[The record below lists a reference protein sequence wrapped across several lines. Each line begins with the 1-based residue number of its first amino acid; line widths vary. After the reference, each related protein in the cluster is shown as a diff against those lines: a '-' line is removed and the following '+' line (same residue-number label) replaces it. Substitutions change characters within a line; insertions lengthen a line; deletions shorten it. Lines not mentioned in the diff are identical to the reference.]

1 MNNEEVVPFSFK
13 IFFMKRITFT
23 ICAAAFLL
31 ASCSDEK
38 KPEEAIKA
46 DATVSSATDSK
57 PKEEPWVAVDSAT
70 AMKNYMDY
78 ATPGEPHK
86 MLAKSNGTWK
96 GEVTMWMAADA
107 PPSTSTMTMVNK
119 MVMDGRY
126 QVSEAKGNMMGM
138 PFNGISTTG
147 YDNHKKVFM
156 STWIDNM
163 GTGVMK
169 MEGPWDEATKTTTM
183 TGKMID
189 PASGRE
195 CDFKEVYTIID
206 DNTQKMEMYGPDSKT
221 GKQFKTMEIK
231 LTRKK

>member
-1 MNNEEVVPFSFK
+1 
-13 IFFMKRITFT
+13 MKRITLT

-31 ASCSDEK
+31 ASCDNDK
-38 KPEEAIKA
+38 KTEEPIKG
-46 DATVSSATDSK
+46 DATVSSGDSK

-70 AMKNYMDY
+70 AMKNWMDY

-86 MLAKSNGTWK
+86 MLAKSNGTWT
-96 GEVTMWMAADA
+96 GDVTIWMAPDA
-107 PPSTSTMTMVNK
+107 PPATSTMTMVNK

-138 PFNGISTTG
+138 PFNGMSTAG
-147 YDNHKKVFM
+147 YDNHKKVYV

-163 GTGVMK
+163 GTGIMK
-169 MEGPWDEATKTTTM
+169 MEGPWDEANKSM
-183 TGKMID
+183 TLTGTMID
-189 PASGRE
+189 PSTGRE
-195 CDFKEVYTIID
+195 CEMKEVYKMTD
-206 DNTQKMEMYGPDSKT
+206 DNNQVMEMYGPDPKT

>member
-1 MNNEEVVPFSFK
+1 MNNEEVVPFLPK
-13 IFFMKRITFT
+13 INFMKRITFT

-31 ASCSDEK
+31 TSCSDEK
-38 KPEEAIKA
+38 KPDEIKA
-46 DATVSSATDSK
+46 EPTVASTTESK
-57 PKEEPWVAVDSAT
+57 PKEETWVAVDSAT
-70 AMKNYMDY
+70 MMKNWMEY

-86 MLAKSNGTWK
+86 MLAKSNGTWN
-96 GEVTMWMAADA
+96 GEVTMWMAPDA
-107 PPSTSTMTMVNK
+107 QPTTSKMTMTNK

-138 PFNGISTTG
+138 PFNGMSTTG
-147 YDNHKKVFM
+147 YDNHKKVYM

-169 MEGPWDEATKTTTM
+169 LEGPWDEATKSTTL

-189 PASGRE
+189 PSTGRE
-195 CDFKEVYTIID
+195 CDFKEVYKIID
-206 DNTQKMEMYGPDSKT
+206 DNNQLMEMYGPDPKT
-221 GKQFKTMEIK
+221 GKPFKTMEIK